1 MSLTT
6 IPAVELTQEQIIT
19 NASNDIR
26 GKISQIVQ
34 LADIRLTEIRNIVRG
49 RRAAIATELGDDAA
63 DMLTV
68 YTKLK
73 EAIETAKQITVDE
86 LP

>member
-1 MSLTT
+1 MSLISVPVQETT
-6 IPAVELTQEQIIT
+6 ITDIA
-19 NASNDIR
+19 NDIR
-26 GKISQIVQ
+26 RKIAQVIS
-34 LADIRLTEIRNIVRG
+34 LADIRLTEIRNMVRDHG
-49 RRAAIATELGDDAA
+49 RSTIAAELGDDAA

-73 EAIETAKQITVDE
+73 EAIEAAKQITVEE

>member
-1 MSLTT
+1 MSLISVPVQETT
-6 IPAVELTQEQIIT
+6 ITDIA
-19 NASNDIR
+19 NDIR
-26 GKISQIVQ
+26 RKIAQVVN
-34 LADIRLTEIRNIVRG
+34 LADIRLSEIRNMVRDHG
-49 RRAAIATELGDDAA
+49 RSTIAAELGDDAA

-73 EAIETAKQITVDE
+73 EAIEAAKQVSVED

>member
-1 MSLTT
+1 MSLTDIAVQETT
-6 IPAVELTQEQIIT
+6 ITDIA
-19 NASNDIR
+19 NDIR
-26 GKISQIVQ
+26 RKIAQVVN
-34 LADIRLTEIRNIVRG
+34 LADIRLTEIRNLVRDHG
-49 RRAAIATELGDDAA
+49 RAAIATELGDDAA

-73 EAIETAKQITVDE
+73 EAIEAAKQIAIDD

>member
-1 MSLTT
+1 MSLISVPVQETT
-6 IPAVELTQEQIIT
+6 ITDIA
-19 NASNDIR
+19 NDIR
-26 GKISQIVQ
+26 RKIAQVVN
-34 LADIRLTEIRNIVRG
+34 LADIRLSEIRNMVRDHG
-49 RRAAIATELGDDAA
+49 RSTIAAELGDDAA

-73 EAIETAKQITVDE
+73 EAIEAAKQITVEE

>member
-1 MSLTT
+1 MTLIDVPQPTPT
-6 IPAVELTQEQIIT
+6 ITEFANQIR
-19 NASNDIR
+19 S
-26 GKISQIVQ
+26 KISQVVN
-34 LADIRLTEIRNIVRG
+34 LADIRLQEIHNLVKEHG
-49 RRAAIATELGDDAA
+49 RSAIAAELGSDAA

-73 EAIETAKQITVDE
+73 EAVEAAKEIEVDD